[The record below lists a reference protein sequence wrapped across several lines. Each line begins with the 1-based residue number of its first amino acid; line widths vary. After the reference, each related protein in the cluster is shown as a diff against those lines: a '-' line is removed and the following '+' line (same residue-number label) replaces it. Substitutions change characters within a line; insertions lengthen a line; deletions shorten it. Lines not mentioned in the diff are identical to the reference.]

1 MKLGAVYLFAIGEPA
16 TPPAVAEAL
25 SNFGI
30 EGATIVPSMGL
41 WKGHVEQSVL
51 VRIAGLSDATAAVL
65 AEQLRACFQQE
76 AVYFERAGT
85 AYLAA
90 A

>member
-1 MKLGAVYLFAIGEPA
+1 MKLGPVYLFAIGEPA
-16 TPPAVAEAL
+16 TPPTVAEAL
-25 SNFGI
+25 CDFGI
-30 EGATIVPSMGL
+30 EGATIVPALGL
-41 WKGHVEQSVL
+41 WKGSTEQSVL

-65 AEQLRACFQQE
+65 AEQLRNHFHQE
-76 AVYFERAGT
+76 AVYFEQAGT